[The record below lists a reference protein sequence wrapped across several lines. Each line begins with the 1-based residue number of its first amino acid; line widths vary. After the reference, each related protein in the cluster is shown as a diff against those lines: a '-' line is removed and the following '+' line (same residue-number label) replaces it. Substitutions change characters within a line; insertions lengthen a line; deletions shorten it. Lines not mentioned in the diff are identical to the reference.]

1 MSYLHD
7 VTPLIV
13 EHDNR
18 NSKKEI
24 LHIKHLLN
32 KESVKLIAKIEVANF
47 TIARL
52 LFSSDV
58 IEAYT
63 LPITRECV
71 EELVLSHDHI
81 FAHFFNNVIRQHIIS
96 TKRNILISF
105 VPLCERARLN
115 DTTIVKNNRGILGI
129 LRVSRGAVPICK
141 ASSRSAVD
149 FVISALF
156 DKVQR

>member
-13 EHDNR
+13 EHNNR
-18 NSKKEI
+18 NRKKEI

-32 KESVKLIAKIEVANF
+32 KEAVELIAKIEVANF
-47 TIARL
+47 SVSRL

-71 EELVLSHDHI
+71 EELVLGHDHV
-81 FAHFFNNVIRQHIIS
+81 FAYLFNDVIRQHVIGA
-96 TKRNILISF
+96 KGDILISF
-105 VPLCERARLN
+105 APLRERARLN
-115 DTTIVKNNRGILGI
+115 DTTIVKDNGGILGI
-129 LRVSRGAVPICK
+129 LRISRGAVPIRK
-141 ASSRSAVD
+141 ASSRSAID